1 MTADFSWN
9 RALRVAGIN
18 LTNEER
24 AAGWPAA
31 LTPENLARLQF
42 PCGGSGLE
50 KREAAGNQRDLIA
63 AISKAVQ
70 GGALPAVERT
80 RTEDITEPRQVPD
93 FYPPRSPHS
102 GGLGSSEWRSRDLP
116 RPMRT
121 VTKKVGERTI
131 PFFVIEREAF
141 RDWLANQG
149 LEPSEHVRAWID
161 STEVK
166 AASRPASKPKGQD
179 SPDAR
184 LESILVKLE
193 KIAAE
198 RAEEG
203 HQGEAE
209 GAKVKRKTKGDLVE
223 DWLCACESRAQE
235 LGETFERSQ
244 MPGTKAEFL
253 ELLRALD
260 PEFKSMNE
268 VSSLERYLKGLC
280 TWPGGRP
287 TSARPLYAR
296 LFPESRILNPGAV
309 LPLRKKS

>member
-1 MTADFSWN
+1 MTDDFSWN
-9 RALRVAGIN
+9 RALCVAGIN
-18 LTNEER
+18 LTKEER

-31 LTPENLARLQF
+31 FTPENLTRLQF
-42 PCGGSGLE
+42 PWGGSGLE
-50 KREAAGNQRDLIA
+50 KRAAAGNQRHLID
-63 AISKAVQ
+63 AISKAIQ
-70 GGALPAVERT
+70 NGALPAAERT
-80 RTEDITEPRQVPD
+80 RTEDVTESHQVPD
-93 FYPPRSPHS
+93 FYPPGGPRS

-131 PFFVIEREAF
+131 AFFMIEREAF
-141 RDWLANQG
+141 RGWLAKQG
-149 LEPSEHVRAWID
+149 LEPSEHVRAWLD

-166 AASRPASKPKGQD
+166 AASRPASKPKVQD

-193 KIAAE
+193 KMAAE

-209 GAKVKRKTKGDLVE
+209 GAKIKRKTKGGLVE
-223 DWLCACESRAQE
+223 YWLCECERRAQK

-260 PEFKSMNE
+260 PDLRSMNQ
-268 VSSLERYLKGLC
+268 VSSLDLYLKGLC
-280 TWPGGRP
+280 KWPGGRP
-287 TSARPLYAR
+287 TSAKPLYAR
-296 LFPESRILNPGAV
+296 LFPDSRILNPGVV